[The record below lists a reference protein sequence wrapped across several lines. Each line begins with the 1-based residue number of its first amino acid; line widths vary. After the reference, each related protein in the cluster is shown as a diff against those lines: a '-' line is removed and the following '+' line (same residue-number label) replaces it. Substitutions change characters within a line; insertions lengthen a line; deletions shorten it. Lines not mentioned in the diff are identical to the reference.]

1 MKEKKR
7 KERKR
12 KKEKR
17 KKEKEKDTTE
27 SFPSYSLVV
36 GKEHRPT
43 FFSELF
49 PLSLFSRYFHSLPLS
64 TLFPPLS
71 LFQCY
76 FPSPSFNVISPSL
89 PLSVIFPPLFLVSM
103 RSLCSRF

>member
-1 MKEKKR
+1 MNEKK
-7 KERKR
+7 E
-12 KKEKR
+12 
-17 KKEKEKDTTE
+17 KKEKERKEKKDTTE

-49 PLSLFSRYFHSLPLS
+49 PPPSFHVIS
-64 TLFPPLS
+64 PLS
-71 LFQCY
+71 LFPRY
-76 FPSPSFNVISPSL
+76 FPLSPSFNVIFPSL